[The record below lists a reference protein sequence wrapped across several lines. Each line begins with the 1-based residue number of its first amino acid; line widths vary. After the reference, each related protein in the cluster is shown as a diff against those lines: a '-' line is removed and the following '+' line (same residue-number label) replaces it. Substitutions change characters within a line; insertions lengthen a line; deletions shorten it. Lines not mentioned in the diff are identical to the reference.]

1 MNSYYTICIIIVWIR
16 LYEFVQKP
24 HHVQIHSIQFVYNLY
39 IICIQFV
46 YNLYSMKNCIQVGI
60 STGDQYRA
68 CNRRCVCHPP
78 PHLFHQWPFYLYT
91 GQESDTYELRKPSK
105 KRDCT
110 NSFVC
115 HIVNPNLQKITVEQF
130 PSDGVF
136 CVCVFFFGG
145 FIGGMGH
152 TNVQMRKCT
161 NNCSRLIDLLT
172 AFPLVAHICA
182 SL

>member
-1 MNSYYTICIIIVWIR
+1 MNLYKNHTVYKFVLYNLYNSCMDSFVWIR
-16 LYEFVQKP
+16 TKTTLCTN
-24 HHVQIHSIQFVYNLY
+24 SYNLY
-39 IICIQFV
+39 TICIQFV

-60 STGDQYRA
+60 STGDQYHA

-130 PSDGVF
+130 PLDGVF
-136 CVCVFFFGG
+136 CVCVCVFLVVLLAAWA
-145 FIGGMGH
+145 
-152 TNVQMRKCT
+152 TQMCKCANAKKT
-161 NNCSRLIDLLT
+161 VPT
-172 AFPLVAHICA
+172 
-182 SL
+182 